1 MIVLT
6 SIFIVGYLLIAL
18 EHPLKIEK
26 AAVALVTGGLC
37 WVLLPLSGTVHGVDS
52 LLEHHLV
59 DIASIV
65 FFLLAAMTIV
75 EVIES
80 FDGFH
85 LITRSLD
92 FNDKRLLLIAIGF
105 TTFFL
110 SAVLDNLATTLVML
124 AVTAKRIPNGED
136 RLLFSG
142 IIVVAANAG
151 GAFSPIGD
159 VTTTMLWI
167 GGQLT
172 FPSVVQ
178 SLFLPSLVAFLV
190 PLLMVLSRLK
200 GTVPLGAHR
209 SSLAHPP
216 GRNTIFVVGIGF
228 LVSVPIL
235 KTLLHVPPYLSL
247 LTGLGILW
255 IITEILGR
263 GKLRYVDER
272 PNLPSALKKIDLPS
286 ILFFV
291 GILLA
296 VAALD
301 SAGVL
306 SILAKVLVDTL
317 GSPELIASVLGL
329 FSSVFDNVPLVAGAA
344 KMFPLEQ
351 FATDAPFWH
360 WLAFTAGTG
369 GSLFVIGSAAGITAM
384 GFAHIPFG
392 WYARRIGLPAFAGY
406 GAGMGVL
413 ALQSVVVRWA
423 NP

>member
-1 MIVLT
+1 MIVIT
-6 SIFIVGYLLIAL
+6 IAFIVGYVLIAL
-18 EHPLKIEK
+18 EHPLKLEK
-26 AAVALVTGGLC
+26 AAIALVTGGFC
-37 WVLLPLSGTVHGVDS
+37 WIWLSLSATSHGVDS
-52 LLEHHLV
+52 LLEHHLI

-85 LITRSLD
+85 LITRSLR
-92 FNDKRLLLIAIGF
+92 FTDKRLLLVAIGF
-105 TTFFL
+105 ATFFL

-124 AVTAKRIPNGED
+124 AVTAKRIPEGED

-172 FPSVVQ
+172 FPAVVQ
-178 SLFLPSLVAFLV
+178 SLFLPSLAAFAV
-190 PLLMVLSRLK
+190 PLLLVLRRLR
-200 GTVPLGAHR
+200 GAVHVTNTE
-209 SSLAHPP
+209 STAHPP
-216 GRNTIFVVGIGF
+216 GRHLVFAVGVGF
-228 LVSVPIL
+228 LIAVPVL
-235 KTLLHVPPYLSL
+235 KTVLHVPPYLSL

-255 IITEILGR
+255 TITEILGK

-306 SILAKVLVDTL
+306 TILAKVLVDNL
-317 GSPELIASVLGL
+317 RSAELIASVLGL
-329 FSSVFDNVPLVAGAA
+329 LSSVFDNVPLVAGAA

-369 GSLFVIGSAAGITAM
+369 GGLLVIGV
-384 GFAHIPFG
+384 
-392 WYARRIGLPAFAGY
+392 
-406 GAGMGVL
+406 GMRGG
-413 ALQSVVVRWA
+413 SGC
-423 NP
+423 PP

>member
-1 MIVLT
+1 MIVITAL
-6 SIFIVGYLLIAL
+6 FIVGYIVIAL

-37 WVLLPLSGTVHGVDS
+37 WLWLSVGGNGHGVDS
-52 LLEHHLV
+52 LLEHHLIE
-59 DIASIV
+59 IASIV

-85 LITRSLD
+85 LITRSLG
-92 FNDKRLLLIAIGF
+92 FTNKRWLLVAIGF
-105 TTFFL
+105 ATFFL

-124 AVTAKRIPNGED
+124 AVTAKRISNNED

-172 FPSVVQ
+172 FPAVVQ
-178 SLFLPSLVAFLV
+178 SLFLPSLAAFVV
-190 PLLMVLSRLK
+190 PLLIVLRSLK
-200 GTVPLGAHR
+200 GEVPPAVTEGLVPT
-209 SSLAHPP
+209 PP
-216 GRNTIFVVGIGF
+216 GRNLVFLVGVGF
-228 LVSVPIL
+228 LISVPIL
-235 KTLLHVPPYLSL
+235 KTVLHVPPYLSL

-255 IITEILGR
+255 IVTEILGK
-263 GKLRYVDER
+263 GKLRYVEQR

-301 SAGVL
+301 DAGVL
-306 SILAKVLVDTL
+306 SILANWLVENL
-317 GSPELIASVLGL
+317 GSPQWIASVLGV
-329 FSSVFDNVPLVAGAA
+329 FSAVFDNVPLVAGAA
-344 KMFPLEQ
+344 RMFPLEQ
-351 FATDAPFWH
+351 FPTDAPFWH

-369 GSLFVIGSAAGITAM
+369 GSLLVIGSAAGITAM
-384 GFAHIPFG
+384 GFARIPFG
-392 WYARRIGLPAFAGY
+392 WYARRIGLPALAGY
-406 GAGMGVL
+406 LAGIAIL
-413 ALQSVVVRWA
+413 ILQGFW
-423 NP
+423 PH